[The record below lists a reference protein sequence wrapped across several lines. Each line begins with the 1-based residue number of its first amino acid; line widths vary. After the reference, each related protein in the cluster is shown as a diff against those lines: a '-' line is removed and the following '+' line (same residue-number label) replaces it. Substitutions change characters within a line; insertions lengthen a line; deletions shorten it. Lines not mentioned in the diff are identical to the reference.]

1 MASEGPPQSE
11 DIVCVSVPCREG
23 RERGWRAIE
32 LLHQEQ
38 RPQRPPLVPRPAC
51 RHATRPSR
59 RAGGA
64 CNGRRCLPV
73 SLQRHT
79 NARRRLRAREICA
92 SRPWRPTALTCFR
105 ATSSLLTASVGHA
118 SIDQR
123 WIADGLSQ
131 QKGRLRSFWSRR
143 LTASRAVR
151 RSGGVG
157 GGGYPGWVRGGLQ
170 SLGASPEEQRLLQMQ
185 GVFTEYARALLQE
198 RPRRGRLF
206 AARQGRVHWGNPPYG
221 YTDVRQ
227 PPTTPQH
234 LVIN

>member
-1 MASEGPPQSE
+1 MAFEGPPQSE

-32 LLHQEQ
+32 LFHQEQ
-38 RPQRPPLVPRPAC
+38 RPQRPPLVPRPAR

-64 CNGRRCLPV
+64 CNGRRCMPV

-105 ATSSLLTASVGHA
+105 ATSSLLTASVRHA

-123 WIADGLSQ
+123 WIADGISQ

-151 RSGGVG
+151 RIKWGWWRRLSG
-157 GGGYPGWVRGGLQ
+157 
-170 SLGASPEEQRLLQMQ
+170 LGARWSSCSSPSAP
-185 GVFTEYARALLQE
+185 ARRNRGCSRCRASLRSMHGRCSRSGRAAAGSLPPAKGACTGGT
-198 RPRRGRLF
+198 RPMATRMS
-206 AARQGRVHWGNPPYG
+206 AS
-221 YTDVRQ
+221 
-227 PPTTPQH
+227 PQH

>member
-1 MASEGPPQSE
+1 MQNPRLRMHVVKNHAVKPRRAGPKAGARRGFTSMSVCEGGRPMASEGPPQSE

-32 LLHQEQ
+32 LFHQEQ
-38 RPQRPPLVPRPAC
+38 RPQRPPLVPRPAR

-64 CNGRRCLPV
+64 CNGRRCMPV

-92 SRPWRPTALTCFR
+92 RRPWRPTALTCFR

-123 WIADGLSQ
+123 WIADGISQ
-131 QKGRLRSFWSRR
+131 QKGL
-143 LTASRAVR
+143 
-151 RSGGVG
+151 
-157 GGGYPGWVRGGLQ
+157 
-170 SLGASPEEQRLLQMQ
+170 
-185 GVFTEYARALLQE
+185 
-198 RPRRGRLF
+198 
-206 AARQGRVHWGNPPYG
+206 
-221 YTDVRQ
+221 
-227 PPTTPQH
+227 
-234 LVIN
+234 